1 MPDLLVAHGVTDGV
15 TLDGMPAVKR
25 SVAFDPEIWKEAEAA
40 AREEGTSLSALVN
53 DALSE
58 HLALRRGLRAMD
70 EWQAEHGA
78 FTDEEMASAD
88 EALDRALR
96 SGR

>member
-1 MPDLLVAHGVTDGV
+1 MSA
-15 TLDGMPAVKR
+15 MPAVKR
-25 SVAFDPEIWKEAEAA
+25 SVAFDPEVWKEAEAA
-40 AREEGTSLSALVN
+40 AREEGTSLSAMVN

-58 HLALRRGLRAMD
+58 HLALRQGLRAM
-70 EWQAEHGA
+70 EQWQADYGA
-78 FTDEEMASAD
+78 FTEEELAAAD

>member
-1 MPDLLVAHGVTDGV
+1 MA
-15 TLDGMPAVKR
+15 AVKR
-25 SVAFDPEIWKEAEAA
+25 SVAFDPEVWKEAEAA

-58 HLALRRGLRAMD
+58 HLALRRGLRAM
-70 EWQAEHGA
+70 EQWQADHGA
-78 FTDEEMASAD
+78 FTEEELAAAD
-88 EALDRALR
+88 EALDHALR

>member
-1 MPDLLVAHGVTDGV
+1 
-15 TLDGMPAVKR
+15 MPAVKR
-25 SVAFDPEIWKEAEAA
+25 SVAFDPQVWKEAESA

-58 HLALRRGLRAMD
+58 HLALRRGLRAM
-70 EWQAEHGA
+70 EQWQADHGA
-78 FTDEEMASAD
+78 FTEQELVAAD
-88 EALDRALR
+88 EALDHALR